1 MVHTL
6 KEETGADVHTLD
18 QSFRMEERTGDAVS
32 RWRSDGGSAGGRSSI
47 RFGGGLF
54 RFCPSRLVPY

>member
-6 KEETGADVHTLD
+6 KRRGADVHTLD
-18 QSFRMEERTGDAVS
+18 QSFRVEAGTGDSVF
-32 RWRSDGGSAGGRSSI
+32 DGVLTGASAGVRSSI
-47 RFGGGLF
+47 RFGQGFFF